1 MKIIDMIRADLAGG
15 IVQKPHEIED
25 NPKTSEP
32 EDDPKTSE
40 PEDKPKRRGTRKK
53 KQQ

>member
-1 MKIIDMIRADLAGG
+1 MKIIDMIKADLAGG
-15 IVQKPHEIED
+15 IV
-25 NPKTSEP
+25 PKTSEP
-32 EDDPKTSE
+32 EDNPKISE